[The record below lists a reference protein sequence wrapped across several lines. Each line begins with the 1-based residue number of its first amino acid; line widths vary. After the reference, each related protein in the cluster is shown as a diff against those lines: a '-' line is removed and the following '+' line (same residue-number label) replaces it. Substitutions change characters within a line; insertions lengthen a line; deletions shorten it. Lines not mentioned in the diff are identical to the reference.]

1 MILSICIPTY
11 NRCFFLIDSLR
22 DLFQQAIKLGV
33 ENEIEICVS
42 DNASTDNTKDELEK
56 LCSDFPQFRIL
67 VNRNETNI
75 GVDRNFVKVL
85 SMPSGKYSILK
96 GDDDYFRPGG
106 LKYLF
111 DMLEENPSID
121 FFISDVDIVNTK
133 REFVRHVNYLREKEQ
148 LVVLFSNEI
157 EARNYF
163 ALCENILALGS
174 FVSGAVFK
182 TEAIKGVDIDP
193 QFIGTYYVHQYYF
206 WKYLLAGHK
215 LMYRSQSYIQAVV
228 GSNNEWAKGIARNDI
243 ARNAIDL
250 NAFGFIADYFFIN
263 SSLRQDF
270 KNVVNRMYKD
280 YSYIPIDQRKD
291 FEKKMYPALVK
302 SNHPLA
308 KQIKRSASTFYLL
321 SRVLFSILPTAIVSK
336 IISILKRRSI
346 L

>member
-1 MILSICIPTY
+1 MLLSICIPTY
-11 NRCFFLIDSLR
+11 NRCFFLIDTLR
-22 DLFQQAIKLGV
+22 DLFQQAISLGV
-33 ENEIEICVS
+33 EDEIEICIS

-67 VNRNETNI
+67 VNQNENNL
-75 GVDRNFVKVL
+75 GADRNFIKVL

-111 DMLEENPSID
+111 EMLDENPSID
-121 FFISDVDIVNTK
+121 FFISEVDIVNTK
-133 REFVRHVNYLREKEQ
+133 REFVQHVNYLREKKQ
-148 LVVLFSNEI
+148 LTVLFSNEI

-163 ALCENILALGS
+163 ALCENILPLGS
-174 FVSGAVFK
+174 FISGAVFK
-182 TEAIKGVDIDP
+182 TEAVKGIDIDP
-193 QFIGTYYVHQYYF
+193 QFIGTCYAFEYYF
-206 WKYLLAGHK
+206 WKYLLAGHR

-228 GSNNEWAKGIARNDI
+228 GTSNEWGKGI
-243 ARNAIDL
+243 ARNAIDI

-291 FEKKMYPALVK
+291 FKKKLYPALVK

-308 KQIKRSASTFYLL
+308 KQIKWRASTFYLL
-321 SRVLFSILPTAIVSK
+321 SCVLFSILPTVIVSK
-336 IISILKRRSI
+336 IISIFKRRSM